1 MLDFYNK
8 TMVTSSMESGKKDRF
23 NIKFPES
30 MTEEKVEWIKEYV
43 FKFLERNACEV
54 IKEDNGKKK

>member
-23 NIKFPES
+23 NIKFP
-30 MTEEKVEWIKEYV
+30 VEWIKEYV

-54 IKEDNGKKK
+54 IKKDNGKKK

>member
-1 MLDFYNK
+1 
-8 TMVTSSMESGKKDRF
+8 MVTSSMESGKKDRF

-54 IKEDNGKKK
+54 IKKDNGKKK